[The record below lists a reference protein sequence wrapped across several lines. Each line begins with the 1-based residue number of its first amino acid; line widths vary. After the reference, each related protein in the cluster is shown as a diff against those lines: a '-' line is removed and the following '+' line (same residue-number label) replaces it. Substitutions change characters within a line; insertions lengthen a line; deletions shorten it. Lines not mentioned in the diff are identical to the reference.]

1 MMAQP
6 PGNVSPELNAKWL
19 ALRQRHQEDSND
31 FQHAVAKSKSDFDNR
46 VELAS
51 KKLLEK
57 HIREES
63 EFWNNHARASV
74 AAQTATLATNSARIL
89 TSGNAR
95 ENTKASRA
103 STLRAATLRMQHY
116 PTTPSRVFQSAKS
129 PQVSQTLT
137 KTRPPLLQRTTIDE
151 VIDLCDSDGDDI
163 SPVKKAPVV
172 RKPVAQVLAHQQP
185 VVQEPA
191 TPGHESFKQ
200 VQNSALSSIPEAN
213 IEFVGGNVI
222 NRAVSCGTN
231 SQLNIC

>member
-1 MMAQP
+1 MAQP

-19 ALRQRHQEDSND
+19 ALRQKHQEDSND
-31 FQHAVAKSKSDFDNR
+31 FQHAVAKRKSDFDNR
-46 VELAS
+46 VELAR

-57 HIREES
+57 HICEES
-63 EFWNNHARASV
+63 DFWSNHARASV
-74 AAQTATLATNSARIL
+74 TAQTATLATTSARIL

-95 ENTKASRA
+95 GNTKASRA
-103 STLRAATLRMQHY
+103 FTLRAATLRMQHY
-116 PTTPSRVFQSAKS
+116 PTPPSRASQSAKS

-137 KTRPPLLQRTTIDE
+137 KTRPPPLQRTTIHE

-191 TPGHESFKQ
+191 TQDMSRSSKFKT
-200 VQNSALSSIPEAN
+200 VSCPPSPKATLSSLVEM
-213 IEFVGGNVI
+213 
-222 NRAVSCGTN
+222 
-231 SQLNIC
+231 L

>member
-1 MMAQP
+1 MAQP

-19 ALRQRHQEDSND
+19 ALRQKHQEDSND
-31 FQHAVAKSKSDFDNR
+31 FQHAVAKNKSDFDNR
-46 VELAS
+46 VELAR

-63 EFWNNHARASV
+63 EFWSNHARASV
-74 AAQTATLATNSARIL
+74 TAQTATLATNSARIL

-95 ENTKASRA
+95 GNTKASRA
-103 STLRAATLRMQHY
+103 STLRAATLKMQHY
-116 PTTPSRVFQSAKS
+116 PTTPSRASQSAKS
-129 PQVSQTLT
+129 P
-137 KTRPPLLQRTTIDE
+137 RPPPLQRTTIHE

-163 SPVKKAPVV
+163 SSVKKAPVM
-172 RKPVAQVLAHQQP
+172 RKPVAQVLAHQQS

-191 TPGHESFKQ
+191 TPGHELLKQ

-213 IEFVGGNVI
+213 IEFFGGNVI